1 MMSGCRVGGGGGL
14 MYSVI
19 VCRPSQAQTQ
29 PGLVGHSRQS
39 ASGAASRLAGREGGQ
54 LAHCSPTHCGL
65 WSVTAC
71 QLLGELRSC
80 GDRGDTT
87 TTTTTSPAQGPG
99 PASQWNAVCSVLT
112 KYLNSSSSPP
122 SHHSLC
128 LPSHTTYQ
136 DGEGRGISS
145 HCTTIL
151 LLSSNLVK
159 RLVGGGG

>member
-1 MMSGCRVGGGGGL
+1 MMSGCRVGGGGL

-80 GDRGDTT
+80 GDGGEVIPPPPPPPLLKVRY
-87 TTTTTSPAQGPG
+87 
-99 PASQWNAVCSVLT
+99 SQPMECAVF
-112 KYLNSSSSPP
+112 
-122 SHHSLC
+122 
-128 LPSHTTYQ
+128 
-136 DGEGRGISS
+136 
-145 HCTTIL
+145 
-151 LLSSNLVK
+151 
-159 RLVGGGG
+159 